1 MTASRMSFAT
11 ATGTTILSVTA
22 VQTGPITVV
31 HVAGDLDMDTAPQF
45 SRHIG
50 EVVTD
55 HRPEL
60 LIVDLED
67 LDFLGAAGITALLAC
82 VDVVDREGGHLRL
95 RRPSHPARLAL
106 RAARTL
112 DLFDVED
119 GPDPR

>member
-11 ATGTTILSVTA
+11 ATGTTVLSVTA
-22 VQTGPITVV
+22 VETGPITVM

-50 EVVTD
+50 EVVAGY
-55 HRPEL
+55 RPAV
-60 LIVDLED
+60 LIVDLGQ
-67 LDFLGAAGITALLAC
+67 LDFLGAAGVTALLAC
-82 VDVVDREGGHLRL
+82 VDVVNRAGGQLRL

-106 RAARTL
+106 RATRTL

-119 GPDPR
+119 GPDLR